1 MNASRRRGVLSLLL
15 LLMIAVTMLGAGLTI
30 AAKPAI
36 ACSCAIS
43 DTNSSIAYADR
54 IFAGTVAE
62 RRETPP
68 DLSGL
73 RSSADPVYYVFEVDQ
88 AWKGEVYET
97 TTLYSAAFS
106 ASCGME
112 FVQGE
117 KYLVFA
123 KQGNGMPTTTL
134 CSGNEAYQGTTDPA
148 AVKKLGEPI
157 ELLSGSSPGTPG
169 GDWGTLDGASS
180 LLWWAGGALVLLLTV
195 FTAIKAVRAN
205 RRR

>member
-1 MNASRRRGVLSLLL
+1 MKASRRRGVISMLLI
-15 LLMIAVTMLGAGLTI
+15 LMITVTMLGAGLTI

-36 ACSCAIS
+36 ACSCAMS
-43 DTNSSIAYADR
+43 DTADSIAYADR
-54 IFAGTVAE
+54 VFTGTVVD

-68 DLSGL
+68 RLDGS

-97 TTLYSAAFS
+97 MTLYSAESS

-112 FVQGE
+112 FMQGE

-123 KQGNGMPTTTL
+123 RQGDGMPTTTF
-134 CSGNEAYQGTTDPA
+134 CSGNEAYQGTADPA
-148 AVKKLGEPI
+148 VVKKLGASV
-157 ELLSGSSPGTPG
+157 ELLAGASPGTPS
-169 GDWGTLDGASS
+169 GDWGAMSGVSS
-180 LLWWAGGALVLLLTV
+180 LLWWSGGALVLLLAV
-195 FTAIKAVRAN
+195 FTVVKAVRAN

>member
-1 MNASRRRGVLSLLL
+1 MHASRRRGVLSLLL
-15 LLMIAVTMLGAGLTI
+15 ILMITVTTLGAGLTI

-36 ACSCAIS
+36 ACSCAMS
-43 DTNSSIAYADR
+43 DTNSSMAYADR

-157 ELLSGSSPGTPG
+157 ELLAGSSPGTPS
-169 GDWGTLDGASS
+169 GDWGTPPGASFILWGFGGFFA
-180 LLWWAGGALVLLLTV
+180 LLIAAFIG
-195 FTAIKAVRAN
+195 IKAVRAK